1 MHAEL
6 TTFAEW
12 STSCTNAAKGQ
23 IDMLDCRIKH
33 YAALSI
39 SHLILMPGETELL
52 TALLHHIIQ

>member
-23 IDMLDCRIKH
+23 IDMLNCRIKH
-33 YAALSI
+33 YAALST
-39 SHLILMPGETELL
+39 SHLILMPGETELV